1 MWLICL
7 FTFEFF
13 FSTYILEFKNIN
25 IKTNFKVGKTKNI
38 KSLQYK
44 HLICHL
50 ALASVNQNLGHTS
63 TLNNPNHRHST
74 TSICTKLTHINMY
87 DHSTCISIVFFKT
100 INVLNVLVKLS
111 KVMATLKFLNR
122 KQS

>member
-1 MWLICL
+1 MKIL
-7 FTFEFF
+7 FCSSCFIVKNCCSCERCGSYASLHSNF

-87 DHSTCISIVFFKT
+87 DHSTCISIGF
-100 INVLNVLVKLS
+100 LKLL
-111 KVMATLKFLNR
+111 MF
-122 KQS
+122 

>member
-1 MWLICL
+1 MKIL
-7 FTFEFF
+7 FCSSCFIVKNCCSCEQCGSYASLHSNF

-74 TSICTKLTHINMY
+74 TSICTN
-87 DHSTCISIVFFKT
+87 
-100 INVLNVLVKLS
+100 
-111 KVMATLKFLNR
+111 
-122 KQS
+122 

>member
-1 MWLICL
+1 MKIL
-7 FTFEFF
+7 FCSSCFIVKNCCSGEQCGSYASLHSNF

-63 TLNNPNHRHST
+63 TLNNQNHRHST

-87 DHSTCISIVFFKT
+87 DHSTCISIGF
-100 INVLNVLVKLS
+100 LKLL
-111 KVMATLKFLNR
+111 MF
-122 KQS
+122 